1 MMSPPARERMSALE
15 IRASASLASLFAL
28 RMLGLFLI
36 LPVFAVHAQ
45 HLPGGDNHLLVG
57 IALGAYGLTQG
68 ILQIPAGMAADRWGR
83 KRIIVIGLVLFAV
96 GSFVA
101 AGAHDIAITIL
112 GRAIQGTG
120 AISAAVMALAA
131 DLTREQHRT
140 KAMAA
145 IGGSIGITFAVSLSV
160 APALY
165 RVIGMGGIFFVTG
178 LLALAGIWAT
188 LVLVPKEPREHL
200 DLSRRVEPAS
210 LGSVLRNPSL
220 LRLNFGIFALH
231 SMQMAI
237 FIVVPLALVKYADV
251 PVGSHWKIYL
261 PVVIGSFVLMI
272 PPIIWAERG
281 GKLKAVFIG
290 SIALMLLV
298 QAAGFLWKE
307 NLTSLVVLLFGF
319 FLAFNVLEAML
330 PSLISRI
337 APVAARGTAIGVFN
351 TTQALGL
358 FAGGAAGGAIMQHFG
373 ENAVFVFGMAI
384 VALWLVIALPMPF
397 PGRVASRTF
406 EVRGQFDPVALR
418 DQLLCLRGVRE
429 AVIIPE
435 RREAKLTFHPEN
447 FDEGTVRKLL
457 GGEA

>member
-1 MMSPPARERMSALE
+1 MPSVTRERMSAQE
-15 IRASASLASLFAL
+15 IRATLSLASLFAL

-45 HLPGGDNHLLVG
+45 HMEGGGNHLLVG

-68 ILQIPAGMAADRWGR
+68 VLQIPAGMAADRYGR
-83 KRIIVIGLVLFAV
+83 KRIIVLGLVLFAI

-101 AGAHDIAITIL
+101 AAASHDIYLTIL

-145 IGGSIGITFAVSLSV
+145 IGGSIGITFAVSLTL

-165 RVIGMGGIFFVTG
+165 RLIGMGGIFAVTG

-188 LVLVPKEPREHL
+188 LGLVPPEPREHL
-200 DLSRRVEPAS
+200 DLSRRVEPAT
-210 LGSVLRNPSL
+210 LGSVLRDRAL

-237 FIVVPLALVKYADV
+237 FIVIPLALVKYAGV
-251 PVGSHWKIYL
+251 PVGEHWKIYL
-261 PVVIGSFVLMI
+261 PVVLCSFLLML
-272 PPIIWAERG
+272 PPIIWAEKG
-281 GKLKAVFIG
+281 GKIKPVFLG
-290 SIALMLLV
+290 SIGLMFLV
-298 QAAGFLWKE
+298 QAAGFWWRESLS
-307 NLTSLVVLLFGF
+307 SLVVILFGF
-319 FLAFNVLEAML
+319 FLAFNILEAML

-337 APVAARGTAIGVFN
+337 APVSARGTAIGVYN

-358 FAGGAAGGAIMQHFG
+358 FAGGVVGGALMQHYG
-373 ENAVFVFGMAI
+373 ESAVFVFGMAL
-384 VALWLVIALPMPF
+384 VALWVLIALPMPF
-397 PGRVASRTF
+397 PGRVTSRSF
-406 EVRGQFDPVALR
+406 EVRGEPDPVQLR
-418 DQLLCLRGVRE
+418 DQLMCLRGVRE

-447 FDEGTVRKLL
+447 FDERAVRKLL